1 METKP
6 EINDS
11 EVNKEPEINGPKV
24 KRSFFEWF
32 KHKWTSDPL
41 FSTAIALVIMII
53 LQTLVLG
60 FDYDSFGEWFQSW
73 TNNWINILRNNAGIA
88 IIALGMTFVI
98 MTGGIDL
105 AVGSTLVATGAFTMM
120 LLDTGSKGLLGL
132 VGLSGVPAFV
142 VTILLVVLFG
152 YLLGMVIG
160 VSITKGNVPPF
171 IATLGAMLI
180 FRSVTQHFMQ
190 GYNPKVPVDFLQ
202 IASFKIGNLM
212 IMPIIYWAIIAYILY
227 YVSKRTTFGRQIIA
241 VGSNERAAKL
251 SGVNVN
257 KIKLRVY
264 ALMGVLVSIAA
275 IIQVS
280 RIGSMDFSNAGRGM
294 EMDAIAAAVV
304 GGTSMSGGRGFI
316 LGTVYGML
324 IIAVVNN
331 LLNLFGVPPFLR
343 EAFKGIIVVGAVL
356 LQRKEKTS

>member
-1 METKP
+1 MKP
-6 EINDS
+6 SIDQTTIK
-11 EVNKEPEINGPKV
+11 NKK
-24 KRSFFEWF
+24 SFFEWF
-32 KHKWTSDPL
+32 KYKWSYDPL
-41 FSTAIALVIMII
+41 FSIAIALIIMII

-73 TNNWINILRNNAGIA
+73 INNWINILRNNAGTA
-88 IIALGMTFVI
+88 IVALGMTFVI

-105 AVGSTLVATGAFTMM
+105 AVGSTLVVTGAFSMM
-120 LLDTGSKGLLGL
+120 LLDTGTKGFLG
-132 VGLSGVPAFV
+132 VMGITGAPAFII
-142 VTILLVVLFG
+142 TILLVLLAG
-152 YLLGMVIG
+152 YLLGSLIG

-171 IATLGAMLI
+171 IATLGAMMI

-190 GYNPKVPVDFLQ
+190 GYNPTVPVEFLQ
-202 IASFKIGNLM
+202 IASFKIGNYM
-212 IMPIIYWAIIAYILY
+212 IMPIVYWAVIAYILY
-227 YVSKRTTFGRQIIA
+227 YVSKRTTFGRHIIA

-251 SGVNVN
+251 SGINVE
-257 KIKLRVY
+257 KVKLRVY
-264 ALMGVLVSIAA
+264 ALMGLLVSIAA

-304 GGTSMSGGRGFI
+304 GGTNMMGGRGFI

-324 IIAVVNN
+324 IIAVMNN

-343 EAFKGIIVVGAVL
+343 EAFKGVIVIAAVL
-356 LQRKEKTS
+356 LQKKEKTS

>member
-1 METKP
+1 MEET
-6 EINDS
+6 NDKKKQ
-11 EVNKEPEINGPKV
+11 NFI
-24 KRSFFEWF
+24 EWF
-32 KHKWTSDPL
+32 KYKWTNDPL
-41 FSTAIALVIMII
+41 FSIAIALIIMIV

-60 FDYDSFGEWFQSW
+60 FDYDSFGSWFQSW
-73 TNNWINILRNNAGIA
+73 TNNWINILRNNASVA

-105 AVGSTLVATGAFTMM
+105 AVGSTLVATGALSMI
-120 LLDTGSKGLLGL
+120 LLDTGTKGLLGIM
-132 VGLSGVPAFV
+132 GITGVPSFIL
-142 VTILLVVLFG
+142 TIIIVLAFG
-152 YLLGMVIG
+152 YILGSLIG
-160 VSITKGNVPPF
+160 LTVTKGNVPPF
-171 IATLGAMLI
+171 IVTLGAMLI

-190 GYNPKVPVDFLQ
+190 GYNTTLPVEFLQ
-202 IASFKIGNLM
+202 IASFKIGNYM

-241 VGSNERAAKL
+241 VGSNEKAAKL
-251 SGVNVN
+251 SGVNVE

-264 ALMGVLVSIAA
+264 ALMGLLVSIAA

-280 RIGSMDFSNAGRGM
+280 RVGSMDFSNAGRGM

-304 GGTSMSGGRGFI
+304 GGTSMMGGRGFI

-324 IIAVVNN
+324 IIAVMNN

-343 EAFKGIIVVGAVL
+343 EAFKGFIVIGAVL
-356 LQRKEKTS
+356 LQKKEKTS

>member
-1 METKP
+1 M
-6 EINDS
+6 
-11 EVNKEPEINGPKV
+11 
-24 KRSFFEWF
+24 EWF
-32 KHKWTSDPL
+32 KYKWSNDPL
-41 FSTAIALVIMII
+41 FSIAIALIIMVI
-53 LQTLVLG
+53 LQTFVLG

-73 TNNWINILRNNAGIA
+73 INNWINILRNNAGTA
-88 IIALGMTFVI
+88 IVALGMTFVI

-105 AVGSTLVATGAFTMM
+105 AVGSTLVVTGAFSMM
-120 LLDTGSKGLLGL
+120 LLDTGTKGFLGMM
-132 VGLSGVPAFV
+132 GITGAPAFII
-142 VTILLVVLFG
+142 TILLVLLAG
-152 YLLGMVIG
+152 YLLGSLIG

-171 IATLGAMLI
+171 IATLGAMMI

-190 GYNPKVPVDFLQ
+190 GYNPTVPVEFLQ
-202 IASFKIGNLM
+202 IASFKIGNYM

-227 YVSKRTTFGRQIIA
+227 YVSKRTTFGRHIIA

-251 SGVNVN
+251 SGINVE
-257 KIKLRVY
+257 KVKLKVY
-264 ALMGVLVSIAA
+264 ALMGLLVSIAA

-304 GGTSMSGGRGFI
+304 GGTNMMGGRGFI

-324 IIAVVNN
+324 IIAVMNN

-343 EAFKGIIVVGAVL
+343 EAFKGVIVIAAVL
-356 LQRKEKTS
+356 LQKKEKTS

>member
-1 METKP
+1 MKP
-6 EINDS
+6 SIDQTTIK
-11 EVNKEPEINGPKV
+11 NKKN
-24 KRSFFEWF
+24 FLEWF
-32 KHKWTSDPL
+32 KYKWSNDPL
-41 FSTAIALVIMII
+41 FSIAIALIIMII

-73 TNNWINILRNNAGIA
+73 INNWINILRNNAGTA
-88 IIALGMTFVI
+88 IVALGMTFVI

-105 AVGSTLVATGAFTMM
+105 AVGSTLVVTGAFSMM
-120 LLDTGSKGLLGL
+120 LLDTGTKGFLAMMGIT
-132 VGLSGVPAFV
+132 GAPAFII
-142 VTILLVVLFG
+142 TILLVLLAG
-152 YLLGMVIG
+152 YLLGSLIG

-171 IATLGAMLI
+171 IATLGAMMI

-190 GYNPKVPVDFLQ
+190 GYNPTVPVEFLQ
-202 IASFKIGNLM
+202 IASFKIGNYM

-227 YVSKRTTFGRQIIA
+227 YISKRTTFGRHIIA

-251 SGVNVN
+251 SGINVE
-257 KIKLRVY
+257 KVKLKVY
-264 ALMGVLVSIAA
+264 ALMGLLVSIAA

-304 GGTSMSGGRGFI
+304 GGTNMMGGRGFI

-324 IIAVVNN
+324 IIAVMNN

-343 EAFKGIIVVGAVL
+343 EAFKGVIVIAAVL
-356 LQRKEKTS
+356 LQKKEKTS

>member
-1 METKP
+1 MDNAT
-6 EINDS
+6 
-11 EVNKEPEINGPKV
+11 VNK
-24 KRSFFEWF
+24 KRSFFGWF
-32 KHKWTSDPL
+32 GNKWSQEPL
-41 FSTAIALVIMII
+41 FSIAIALIIMII

-60 FDYDSFGEWFQSW
+60 FDYDSFGSWFQSW
-73 TNNWINILRNNAGIA
+73 INNWINILRNNAGIG

-98 MTGGIDL
+98 ITGGIDL
-105 AVGSTLVATGAFTMM
+105 AVGSTLVVTGAFTMM
-120 LLDTGSKGLLGL
+120 LIDTGTKGILGAL
-132 VGLSGVPAFV
+132 GMSGFPAFV
-142 VTILLVVLFG
+142 VTVILVLLAG
-152 YLLGMVIG
+152 YLLGLLIG
-160 VSITKGNVPPF
+160 ATVTRGNVPPF
-171 IATLGAMLI
+171 IVTLGAMMI

-190 GYNPKVPVDFLQ
+190 GYNPKVPIEFLQ
-202 IASFKIGNLM
+202 IASFKLGNYM
-212 IMPIIYWAIIAYILY
+212 IMPILYWAVIAYILY

-251 SGVNVN
+251 SGVDVN
-257 KIKLRVY
+257 KVKMRVY
-264 ALMGVLVSIAA
+264 ALMGILVSIAA

-304 GGTSMSGGRGFI
+304 GGTSMMGGRGFI

-324 IIAVVNN
+324 IIAVMNN

-343 EAFKGIIVVGAVL
+343 EAFKGFIVIGAVL

>member
-1 METKP
+1 MKP
-6 EINDS
+6 SIDKTTIK
-11 EVNKEPEINGPKV
+11 NKKN
-24 KRSFFEWF
+24 FLEWF
-32 KHKWTSDPL
+32 KYKWSNDPL
-41 FSTAIALVIMII
+41 FSIAIALIIMVI

-73 TNNWINILRNNAGIA
+73 INNWINILRNNAGTA
-88 IIALGMTFVI
+88 IVALGMTFVI

-105 AVGSTLVATGAFTMM
+105 AVGSTLVVTGAFSMM
-120 LLDTGSKGLLGL
+120 LLDTGTKGFLGMM
-132 VGLSGVPAFV
+132 GITGAPAFII
-142 VTILLVVLFG
+142 TILLVLLAG
-152 YLLGMVIG
+152 YLLGSLIG

-171 IATLGAMLI
+171 IATLGAMMI

-190 GYNPKVPVDFLQ
+190 GYNPTVPVEFLQ
-202 IASFKIGNLM
+202 IASFKIGNYM
-212 IMPIIYWAIIAYILY
+212 IMPIIYWAVIAYILY
-227 YVSKRTTFGRQIIA
+227 YVSKRTTFGRHIIA

-251 SGVNVN
+251 SGINVE
-257 KIKLRVY
+257 KVKLKVY
-264 ALMGVLVSIAA
+264 ALMGLLVSIAA

-304 GGTSMSGGRGFI
+304 GGTNMMGGRGFI

-324 IIAVVNN
+324 IIAVMNN

-343 EAFKGIIVVGAVL
+343 EAFKGVIVIAAVL
-356 LQRKEKTS
+356 LQKKEKTS